1 MCTILLFV
9 VSAFAKAQ
17 DCATLTS
24 PNPLPV
30 ENELT
35 WTDEGV
41 AGGYTLMITDS
52 GGVMSEIQRTPSQT
66 FYRPAMGW
74 PENETYTIIVG
85 LREDPADPD
94 PTTLCNAQT
103 FTIGSITTLPGCN
116 MITSP
121 LDGTIDVPL
130 TPLIT
135 WSYAPRATEYLLNIG
150 TTLGGNDVLANQ
162 LITNGG
168 LSFQITTPLAEGTL
182 YYASVTPRNAVGEA
196 VACNNDSTF
205 TTLINASEVPECT
218 MLNSPM
224 NGEDNVAITPLLTWV
239 PVANADGYRLTIG
252 SSPTASDI
260 VDDIDF
266 GNVTSTFVVDFDEGI
281 KYYVT
286 VTPYNTAGDA
296 IDCTQ
301 TCFTTTLGCGPYFD
315 PITGETVDL
324 NPQIILE
331 DSYSFCNNDDP
342 LQLSYTG
349 VGEVFSWIQMVN
361 GAALEISSTRNVTI
375 TESGTYRLDVI
386 TEVPI
391 EEGIITCDSSH
402 TFTVSVSEAPVIE
415 DLNVS
420 IQNLNVSINVAVSG
434 IGDYEYSIVSPDG
447 PYQDSPVFT
456 NLGISD
462 VEVFVRDRNGCGI
475 DSASLNADIDLGFPK
490 YFTPNGDGINDYWQV
505 RGIVVRG
512 ETITRIE
519 VYDRY
524 GKRITSFSPRS
535 MGWDGTF
542 NGRRLLDAGFWYKAF
557 TLSNQ
562 VLVGHF
568 ALRR

>member
-1 MCTILLFV
+1 MFIFSL
-9 VSAFAKAQ
+9 FAKAQ
-17 DCATLTS
+17 NCAILTS
-24 PNPLPV
+24 PDLLPV
-30 ENELT
+30 EDQLT

-52 GGVMSEIQRTPSQT
+52 GGVMSEIQRIPSQT

-74 PENETYTIIVG
+74 PENETYTIIIG
-85 LREDPADPD
+85 LRENPADPE
-94 PTTLCNAQT
+94 PTTFCNVQT
-103 FTIGSITTLPGCN
+103 FTTGSITTLPGCT

-121 LDGTIDVPL
+121 LDGTIDVSL

-135 WSYAPRATEYLLNIG
+135 WSYAPRATEYLLNVG

-162 LITNGG
+162 LIINGG
-168 LSFQITTPLAEGTL
+168 LSFLITPPLAEGTL
-182 YYASVTPRNAVGEA
+182 HYASVTPRNALGEA
-196 VACNNDSTF
+196 VGCNNDSTF

-218 MLNSPM
+218 MLNSPV
-224 NGEDNVAITPLLTWV
+224 NGEDNVAITPLLTWL

-296 IDCTQ
+296 IDCIQ

-324 NPQIILE
+324 NPQITLE
-331 DSYSFCNNDDP
+331 DSYSFCSNDDP
-342 LQLSYTG
+342 LQLNYTG
-349 VGEVFSWIQMVN
+349 IGEMFSWIQFVN
-361 GAALEISSTRNVTI
+361 DAELEISSARDVII
-375 TESGTYRLDVI
+375 TESGTYRLDVT
-386 TEVPI
+386 TEIPI

-434 IGDYEYSIVSPDG
+434 IGDYEYSVVSADG
-447 PYQDSPVFT
+447 PYQDSPIFT
-456 NLGISD
+456 NLGISNI
-462 VEVFVRDRNGCGI
+462 EVFVRDRNGCGI

-542 NGRRLLDAGFWYKAF
+542 NGRRLLDAGFWYKAS
-557 TLSNQ
+557 TLSNRS
-562 VLVGHF
+562 LVGHF